1 MRRESSIPWQRCLA
15 VGLLLLVA
23 AVLARLPSFNESL
36 WHDEA
41 FYTSFRLTGESL
53 YRILFHDVHPPLYPS
68 LMKGWTRLFGDSEIS
83 VRFPSLL
90 FGLASLAVVFALAR
104 AWFGPPVALLATI
117 LVAFSPVHIWHSQEV
132 KNNMLLLLLSLL
144 TVYGVQRAWMSD
156 GWKDWLLFT
165 ASATLALW
173 TNHFSLWVVMA
184 AFLWLWLQAV
194 RNRRHRSLK
203 RIVMSTMTVALAY
216 LPVIGLTL
224 RTGSDMHRGYLRP
237 FTIPEV
243 YNLLLVYLSH
253 GNTLRTISPYAPF
266 GKMLEQHWAFFLIDG
281 FFALLLGTGLFV
293 AVRRR
298 WKHGKQ
304 ADRPAT
310 PGSTETEL
318 LLLYFLIPPIALLAA
333 SLFYPKMYIE
343 RSMIVL
349 LPPFFILIASGAM
362 SIARP
367 RWRHVVVSALLV
379 MNILALV
386 NLWVIKEDRWTV
398 YKPNPDWRAFAQDL
412 REDGTGTVVF
422 TSSPSLVMRYYARE
436 SDILVEPMVPGRNA
450 GKRAVRDYIP
460 QVLKKHRMGHP
471 RFFYVAINRYWYASR
486 ARKLK
491 DETIDRM
498 YPLIEER
505 RYFGLDVYKYGFYR

>member
-1 MRRESSIPWQRCLA
+1 M
-15 VGLLLLVA
+15 
-23 AVLARLPSFNESL
+23 
-36 WHDEA
+36 
-41 FYTSFRLTGESL
+41 
-53 YRILFHDVHPPLYPS
+53 
-68 LMKGWTRLFGDSEIS
+68 
-83 VRFPSLL
+83 
-90 FGLASLAVVFALAR
+90 
-104 AWFGPPVALLATI
+104 
-117 LVAFSPVHIWHSQEV
+117 
-132 KNNMLLLLLSLL
+132 
-144 TVYGVQRAWMSD
+144 
-156 GWKDWLLFT
+156 
-165 ASATLALW
+165 
-173 TNHFSLWVVMA
+173 
-184 AFLWLWLQAV
+184 
-194 RNRRHRSLK
+194 
-203 RIVMSTMTVALAY
+203 
-216 LPVIGLTL
+216 
-224 RTGSDMHRGYLRP
+224 
-237 FTIPEV
+237 
-243 YNLLLVYLSH
+243 
-253 GNTLRTISPYAPF
+253 
-266 GKMLEQHWAFFLIDG
+266 
-281 FFALLLGTGLFV
+281 
-293 AVRRR
+293 
-298 WKHGKQ
+298 
-304 ADRPAT
+304 
-310 PGSTETEL
+310 
-318 LLLYFLIPPIALLAA
+318 LYFLIPPIALLAA